1 MIRIASKFICRG
13 KHPGLRISA
22 LMLSLLICAGGCSV
36 QSGPKPN
43 ESIKNE
49 AGATAAT
56 AAATVAQ
63 ENDPVNTYYVGKEVE
78 SLIPGEG
85 EQVTVAGAA
94 VSEENIAILF
104 SVSAVD
110 PESEYGERK
119 YSSSIWVYDKAGT
132 VITRTE
138 MLLPANG
145 APLRGFALVANPEGG
160 FTGLFTTESKRYQL
174 CKFDEKGQ
182 TIGELKYLSGIDP
195 VYSPGGME
203 YDSDGNINITAY
215 GLFYTFSP
223 EGESLLKVEDECIGG
238 DIYSIGGKIYVSG
251 YYTSGLKMGQGDLF
265 EMDSSSG
272 SLGDAIEG
280 SGLLELDIF
289 SADGELYGSDMDS
302 FFRVDTDTL
311 MKEPV
316 LYWNRTDL
324 VVGHTEREMYSVGDN
339 SFLCVQS
346 AYNTF
351 VLTLTLLNQAPPD
364 YMEGKTILT
373 LAGISIGDNPALQK
387 AVNDFNR
394 ENPEYRIEI
403 VDYMMRY
410 GPESIESREE
420 YLEACD
426 TMMQRIKM
434 EIMSGNGPDMLLN
447 SGGEESDLLLYASSG
462 LLTDLVPL
470 MNADSDFHEDDY
482 VSSILNASKKDG
494 KLYPFPLAFYFSG
507 LFAPADRIPD
517 VAGWTLDTFPQ
528 FAEGLPEGATP
539 FSPYI
544 SHSYLLREMLSYS
557 EASFVDSNTGKV
569 QFDSPEFIKLLEI
582 VKAYSTPDTDPNVV
596 SSVPVDFNPLE
607 AFISGEYCFYEVPG
621 STPWYFAACDNICG
635 SSGGVFTGYPSIT
648 GSGPLGNL
656 AYSIGIVDNGKGA
669 DGCWA
674 FLKSLLTEEN
684 QRNLT
689 ATIGGDSFREN
700 PILSSL
706 LDEYIETSTK
716 GIQPGQMIDMFDREA
731 KPVTAEQAKEYR
743 ELIDGITMIRQNDS
757 EITSIILEEAAA
769 YFKGQKTSEEVVSLI
784 QNRVQTLVYER
795 S

>member
-1 MIRIASKFICRG
+1 MLRIASRFIRRE
-13 KHPGLRISA
+13 KHPLRRVFA
-22 LMLSLLICAGGCSV
+22 LVLSLLICAGGCSV

-49 AGATAAT
+49 AGE
-56 AAATVAQ
+56 TVAVSTETQ
-63 ENDPVNTYYVGKEVE
+63 MNDPEKTYYTGKEVE
-78 SLIPGEG
+78 SPIPEEG
-85 EQVTVAGAA
+85 ERVTVAGAT
-94 VSEENIAILF
+94 VSEENIAVLF
-104 SVSAVD
+104 SVDAVD

-119 YSSSIWVYDKAGT
+119 YSSSLWVYDKAGT

-145 APLRGFALVANPEGG
+145 APLRGFALVTNPEGG
-160 FTGLFTTESKRYQL
+160 FTGLFATESKRYQL

-182 TIGELKYLSGIDP
+182 TIGDLKYLSRIDP

-203 YDSDGNINITAY
+203 YDSNGNIDITAY

-251 YYTSGLKMGQGDLF
+251 YYTSGLKMGQGALF

-280 SGLLELDIF
+280 GGLLELDIF

-311 MKEPV
+311 TKEPV

-324 VVGHTEREMYSVGDN
+324 VVGYTEREMYSVGDN

-410 GPESIESREE
+410 GPESTEGREE

-426 TMMQRIKM
+426 AMMQRIRM
-434 EIMSGNGPDMLLN
+434 EILSGNGPDMLLN

-482 VSSILNASKKDG
+482 VSSILTASKKDG
-494 KLYPFPLAFYFSG
+494 KLYQFPLAFYFSG

-517 VAGWTLDTFPQ
+517 VAGWTPDTFVQ
-528 FAEGLPEGATP
+528 FAEGLPEGTSV
-539 FSPYI
+539 FSPNF
-544 SHSYLLREMLSYS
+544 SNSTLLKEMLSYS
-557 EASFVDSNTGKV
+557 EASFIDSNTGIV
-569 QFDSPEFIKLLEI
+569 QFDSPEFIELLEI
-582 VKAYSTPDTDPNVV
+582 VKAYSAPDEDPNTV
-596 SSVPVDFNPLE
+596 STAAFVFNPMD
-607 AFISGEYCFYEVPG
+607 AFISGEYCFYLMPG
-621 STPWYFAACDNICG
+621 ISQPWYFAACDNICG
-635 SSGGVFTGYPSIT
+635 SGGGVYTGYPSIT

-656 AYSIGIVDNGKGA
+656 SYSIGIVDKESGS